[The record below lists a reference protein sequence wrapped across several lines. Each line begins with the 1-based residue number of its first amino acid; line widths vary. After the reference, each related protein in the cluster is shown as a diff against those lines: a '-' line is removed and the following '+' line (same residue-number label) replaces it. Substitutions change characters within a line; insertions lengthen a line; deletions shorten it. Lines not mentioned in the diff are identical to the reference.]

1 MDSKISVIV
10 PVYGTEK
17 YLRKCLDSII
27 NQTYKN
33 LEIIIVNDHSPDNS
47 QSIIDEYVKKDS
59 RIISIINKKNLGLYH
74 TRLSGFDVATGDF
87 VAFVD
92 SDDYLSIDAY
102 RVMLANQEKTESVDP
117 VLEAALDM
125 ANANFSLLTL
135 RINGSEYV
143 SMTEKHLINPDKYY
157 HETVFA
163 MNGVEYDVFDIKDM
177 NEEEYRIF
185 KESAKDMLKELG
197 FENIEDLKSVWV
209 SNVIDDVNFSFKHVF
224 ARATTKMN
232 GKDSYLFKK
241 YTFSKEDDQWKIL
254 TINTYLDYIDNP
266 RVERNMNRYLMYDE
280 SEIEYINEIK
290 LSK

>member
-1 MDSKISVIV
+1 
-10 PVYGTEK
+10 
-17 YLRKCLDSII
+17 
-27 NQTYKN
+27 
-33 LEIIIVNDHSPDNS
+33 
-47 QSIIDEYVKKDS
+47 
-59 RIISIINKKNLGLYH
+59 
-74 TRLSGFDVATGDF
+74 
-87 VAFVD
+87 
-92 SDDYLSIDAY
+92 
-102 RVMLANQEKTESVDP
+102 MLANQEKTESVDP